1 MLELWFASKKLVY
14 AYLHFRWVKIWW
26 LEQFLFIENS
36 FSKPSKTITENYIS
50 QEHACLKME
59 HIAGN
64 VILMLDVLI
73 P

>member
-1 MLELWFASKKLVY
+1 MHTYISAGLKYDDLSSF
-14 AYLHFRWVKIWW
+14 YLLK
-26 LEQFLFIENS
+26 S